1 MKTIKSFILLGMGLL
16 CMQANAQ
23 TDLTSLSFV
32 DKAGNVIAD
41 GTELTRT
48 ETEEIDTLGN
58 VQIVTGLYVKNN
70 TSDEVATLCHVT
82 VEKIDNGEIS
92 CCFPSTCQNV
102 NSVAESSTEPNILDA
117 EETRDFLTEWK
128 PATYGACTATFQLY
142 IQEIKMVY
150 NPVIKIEVPD
160 YQTFKAFGPKVKI
173 NFIYSE
179 PASINGVSTDGAKV
193 EAFYSMSG
201 QQINAPLAN
210 GVTLVKY
217 TNGKTIKM
225 IQK

>member
-1 MKTIKSFILLGMGLL
+1 MKTIKSFILLGMSLL

-32 DKAGNVIAD
+32 DKAGNAISD
-41 GTELTRT
+41 GTELTCT
-48 ETEEIDTLGN
+48 EVENDNQGN
-58 VQIVTGLYVKNN
+58 PQILTGLFVKNN
-70 TSDEVATLCHVT
+70 TSDEVATLCHIE
-82 VEKIDNGEIS
+82 VEKMDNGVLS
-92 CCFPSTCQNV
+92 CCFPATCQEAKSVGETSTTPNV
-102 NSVAESSTEPNILDA
+102 LDP

-128 PATYGACTATFQLY
+128 PATYGVSTATFQLY

-150 NPVIKIEVPD
+150 NPVIKIELPD
-160 YQTFKAFGPKVKI
+160 YETFKAFGPKVKI
-173 NFIYSE
+173 NFIYSD

-193 EAFYSMSG
+193 EAFYTMSG